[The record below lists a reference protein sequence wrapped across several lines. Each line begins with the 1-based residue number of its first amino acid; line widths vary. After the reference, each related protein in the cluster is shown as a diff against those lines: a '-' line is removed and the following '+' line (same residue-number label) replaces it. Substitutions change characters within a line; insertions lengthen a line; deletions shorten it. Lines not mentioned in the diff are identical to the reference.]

1 MSYAQQAELE
11 GEMAPLGLLEEFGR
25 IDTKPTIAL
34 LNLTLNYQ
42 ILHNPKEESTALWV
56 NCAFSNNVDLVFDN
70 LYNGKHIGRFINVY
84 TSDGGPGKLVA

>member
-1 MSYAQQAELE
+1 
-11 GEMAPLGLLEEFGR
+11 MAPLGLLEEFGR

-34 LNLTLNYQ
+34 LNLTLSYQ
-42 ILHNPKEESTALWV
+42 ILHNPKEKSATLWV
-56 NCAFSNNVDLVFDN
+56 NCVFSNNVDLVVDN